1 MTTDNH
7 VDVDGYVDGELDTEQ
22 SREVESHLAGCATC
36 REEVNSLREL
46 QSYLQEVP
54 PEALLDGP
62 PADADLLLQ
71 RTLRQVRQE
80 SARTRTGRGAV
91 ATTVSIA
98 AVAAVLAA
106 AGGVLI
112 GRNAGPDQ
120 PLAVPEP
127 TPSAS
132 SSAVPGTR
140 FASSVDPS
148 TGARLTVRV
157 EPASGFVRV
166 NVAVTGLP
174 AGEPCRLIVV
184 GKDGRRETAG
194 SWLVSEKGAQQGT
207 TLDGTA
213 LIDPDDVTAVMIENT
228 SGQKFVSTPV

>member
-1 MTTDNH
+1 MTIDNH
-7 VDVDGYVDGELDTEQ
+7 VDVDGYVDGELDAEQ
-22 SREVESHLAGCATC
+22 TRQVESHLAGCASC

-46 QSYLQEVP
+46 RSYLQEVP

-62 PADADLLLQ
+62 PDDADLLLQ

-106 AGGVLI
+106 VGGVLI
-112 GRNAGPDQ
+112 GRNTGPDQ

-140 FASSVDPS
+140 FASSVDPT

-194 SWLVSEKGAQQGT
+194 SWLVSEKGAKQGT
-207 TLDGTA
+207 TLDGAA
-213 LIDPDDVTAVMIENT
+213 LIDPGDVTAVMIENT
-228 SGQKFVSTPV
+228 SGRKFVSTPV